1 MDLFNALEVATDEF
15 GRRVAAVAQDGWIR
29 PTPCTDWDVQYLT
42 AHVGGGNRFAVL
54 ILGGMSAS
62 DAIDGVMSSPQ
73 LGADPLAAWAS
84 TSAAQ
89 LDAFRGPGVLERRV
103 DHPLG
108 EVTGRT
114 FLEFRV
120 FDVTLPAWDL
130 ARSIGEDEQLDVDLV
145 HTVLD
150 IVENGP
156 AGMGFG
162 ITALASA
169 DVASPRSRLLD
180 LTGRR

>member
-1 MDLFNALEVATDEF
+1 MDLLNALEVATEEF
-15 GRRVAAVAQDGWIR
+15 GQRLAAVDQDGWTGA
-29 PTPCTDWDVQYLT
+29 TPCSDWDVHYLS
-42 AHVGGGNRFAVL
+42 AHVIGGNRFAVL

-62 DAIDGVMSSPQ
+62 DAIEEVMSAPQ
-73 LGADPLAAWAS
+73 LGDDALAAWAI

-89 LDAFRGPGVLERRV
+89 LDVFKAALLERRV

-108 EVTGRT
+108 EITGRE

-120 FDVTLPAWDL
+120 FDMTLHAWDL
-130 ARSIGEDEQLDVDLV
+130 ARAIGASERLDAELVDA
-145 HTVLD
+145 VLG

-162 ITALASA
+162 IMVLGET
-169 DVASPRSRLLD
+169 DDTDSPQARLLD